1 MAHLVGTPAPDIV
14 VSRDATG
21 GTAMLFDLRTHER
34 VEFSPDATAVL
45 ELAPVL
51 RERTVK
57 LARDFGLGVAAEQL
71 ELYVSL
77 ELGPGERQ
85 ETERLVLGALADLAV
100 ASWFQENSER

>member
-1 MAHLVGTPAPDIV
+1 
-14 VSRDATG
+14 
-21 GTAMLFDLRTHER
+21 MLFDLRTHER

-71 ELYVSL
+71 ELYVAL
-77 ELGPGERQ
+77 ELGQDVDSGGRQ
-85 ETERLVLGALADLAV
+85 ETERLVLEALADMAV
-100 ASWFQENSER
+100 ASWFQENSAR